1 MGTAI
6 KNFILM
12 IVISFNFFTAFAKD
26 NLVTDLSEST
36 VEISSTFS
44 GADILLFGAYDG
56 QKNDDIIVVVSG
68 QKGNI
73 KVDKKE
79 KKFGIWMITE
89 SIKFLNVPKY
99 YYIASNR
106 KIEEITNK
114 TEIKKRKLDLN
125 SFELKNI
132 KIDYKN
138 LDKKWYEA
146 LKRNMKKKQFWKI
159 EENSIKLNKNTLF
172 RKTLSLPSNV
182 STGMYNV
189 KILHY
194 RKGNLISQEESK
206 IKIDKTGIS
215 ANIYNVAQNFSA
227 IYGIIAVIVAL
238 FFGWFTNFIFRR
250 I

>member
-1 MGTAI
+1 MRTLI
-6 KNFILM
+6 KNILL
-12 IVISFNFFTAFAKD
+12 IIIIALNSFTVFAKD

-125 SFELKNI
+125 SFELKNN

-215 ANIYNVAQNFSA
+215 ANIYNIAQNFSA

>member
-1 MGTAI
+1 MRTLI
-6 KNFILM
+6 KNILL
-12 IVISFNFFTAFAKD
+12 IIIIALNSFTVFAKD

-79 KKFGIWMITE
+79 KKFGIWMIAE

-125 SFELKNI
+125 SFELKNN

-215 ANIYNVAQNFSA
+215 ANIYNIAQNFSA